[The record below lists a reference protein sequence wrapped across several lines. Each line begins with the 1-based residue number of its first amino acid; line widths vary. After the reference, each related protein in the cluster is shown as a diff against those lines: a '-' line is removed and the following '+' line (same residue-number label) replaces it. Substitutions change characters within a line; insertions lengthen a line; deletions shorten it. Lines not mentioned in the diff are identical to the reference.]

1 MRGFCQAQFPRYIPM
16 YGFSQTCSEAE
27 CVHPDEWP
35 SRRALMAGI
44 AALGIAGVLHAAQEE
59 APVPQVPP
67 GASPRAAEH
76 IRQLRLD
83 IPPAV
88 SVSHSIS
95 YRLSVREDADSRR
108 LDVYRN
114 QTLGRAPVV
123 IFFHG
128 GAWRSGH
135 RRQYIP
141 LGVSLAL
148 GGITCVIPSYSLAPK
163 YQFPEPLKDAAAA
176 INWVRDNIHRLGGN
190 PDKIFLAGHSSG
202 AHIAAQVALDPR
214 YLEFHFQGSGI
225 IRGVIGISGIYAVGP
240 GFEYAFGTDPNYW
253 AEASP
258 LHYARKFPPA
268 GLPPF
273 LLVAGSADAPGIVE
287 QTEAL
292 AQALKSHRVLVEK
305 EIYPGEDHSSII
317 ALASLRQSSLQEQ
330 IRTFVRSNA

>member
-1 MRGFCQAQFPRYIPM
+1 M
-16 YGFSQTCSEAE
+16 
-27 CVHPDEWP
+27 
-35 SRRALMAGI
+35 
-44 AALGIAGVLHAAQEE
+44 AALAMPGALHGAQDE

-88 SVSHSIS
+88 AVSHSLS

-108 LDVYRN
+108 LDVYRD
-114 QTLGRAPVV
+114 QTKGRAPVV

-141 LGVSLAL
+141 LGVSFAL

-163 YQFPEPLKDAAAA
+163 YKFPEPLKDAAAA

-190 PDKIFLAGHSSG
+190 PDRIFLAGHSSG
-202 AHIAAQVALDPR
+202 AHIAAQVALDSR
-214 YLEFHFQGSGI
+214 YLDFHFQGKGI
-225 IRGVIGISGIYAVGP
+225 IRGVVGISGIYAIGP
-240 GFEYAFGTDPNYW
+240 GFEYAFGADPSYW

-258 LHYARKFPPA
+258 LHFAREFAPA
-268 GLPPF
+268 DAPPF
-273 LLVAGSADAPGIVE
+273 LLVAGTEDAPGIE
-287 QTEAL
+287 KQTEAL

-330 IRTFVRSNA
+330 IREFVRSNS